1 MTGRALLRLC
11 LCGASRSL
19 IRIKTRG
26 STLTVIAAMIA
37 LSACADKS
45 PPPLPT
51 PGPDLCLSY
60 SSYNYNKAAAAVE
73 NIANLRA
80 HNSNEAT
87 FYEKCVAHR
96 QGTKPGGSR

>member
-1 MTGRALLRLC
+1 M
-11 LCGASRSL
+11 
-19 IRIKTRG
+19 
-26 STLTVIAAMIA
+26 MA

-73 NIANLRA
+73 DIANLRA